1 MKRFRLNLSLTS
13 VIVILAVG
21 VLLPVI
27 LSTAVG
33 IVTLA
38 IAKDASGIAIGVL
51 VICFAV
57 TAAGCALIAV
67 VLAGRKNRLAR
78 DQADFLAN
86 MSHELRTPL
95 SAIRLYAQTLQSD
108 KVLAD
113 PAQVSKCLETIVRE
127 TEWLDVMIDKVL
139 TWRTSSKD
147 SIELDMEIGS
157 VSTAVQGAADR
168 FCAMVAADEMAFST
182 SIDTR
187 LAVSHDAR
195 SLNSVVLNLLTN
207 AYKYTRDNR
216 RIGLR
221 AYDKD
226 STVVVEVSDNGIGLS
241 AKAAKRVFKP
251 FYRAKQDAGERAG
264 GVGLGLAIARHLV
277 RRHRGTIEV
286 RSTEG
291 EGCTFVVVLP
301 EAVERDE

>member
-113 PAQVSKCLETIVRE
+113 PAQVANCLETILRE
-127 TEWLDVMIDKVL
+127 TEWLDLMIDQVL
-139 TWRTSSKD
+139 TWRMSSKD
-147 SIELDMEIGS
+147 STKLDMREGS
-157 VSTAVQGAADR
+157 VRTAVQAAADR
-168 FCAMVAADEMAFST
+168 FLGMVDNDGMEFSA
-182 SIDTR
+182 SIDTELVVVR
-187 LAVSHDAR
+187 DERA
-195 SLNSVVLNLLTN
+195 LNSVVLNLLIN
-207 AYKYTRDNR
+207 AYKYTGEEKQ
-216 RIGLR
+216 IGVR
-221 AYDKD
+221 AYDD
-226 STVVVEVSDNGIGLS
+226 DESVVIEVKDNGVGIP
-241 AKAAKRVFKP
+241 AKAAKRVFRP
-251 FYRAKQDAGERAG
+251 FYRVDPGQGGGKG
-264 GVGLGLAIARHLV
+264 GVGLGLAIARHMV
-277 RRHRGTIEV
+277 RRHKGSIEV
-286 RSTEG
+286 RSHDG
-291 EGCTFVVVLP
+291 EGSTFVIILP
-301 EAVERDE
+301 KASGDNG